1 MLGEWVGA
9 GIWTVGSP
17 AEFRRFGGLLD
28 AGGRIS
34 LFKEPFPSVSESE
47 SEPFSPKTKRRSY
60 FNETRPRIKKL
71 WIIHKWT
78 NLAVRAAFQTLER
91 SESPNAAKVS
101 WIFESPE
108 GSPIYE

>member
-34 LFKEPFPSVSESE
+34 EPFPSVSEYE
-47 SEPFSPKTKRRSY
+47 SEPFSPKTKRR
-60 FNETRPRIKKL
+60 TLKKL
-71 WIIHKWT
+71 
-78 NLAVRAAFQTLER
+78 FQRNTSRR
-91 SESPNAAKVS
+91 SS
-101 WIFESPE
+101 
-108 GSPIYE
+108 Y